1 MEGWVNR
8 LGGKIRAQNLP
19 HSLFK
24 SLHYQACLG
33 PLQIINGQFIIYYY
47 HCHACVW
54 KAIDDKD
61 LFVY

>member
-47 HCHACVW
+47 PPPGDLKLESQC
-54 KAIDDKD
+54 KAMI
-61 LFVY
+61 L